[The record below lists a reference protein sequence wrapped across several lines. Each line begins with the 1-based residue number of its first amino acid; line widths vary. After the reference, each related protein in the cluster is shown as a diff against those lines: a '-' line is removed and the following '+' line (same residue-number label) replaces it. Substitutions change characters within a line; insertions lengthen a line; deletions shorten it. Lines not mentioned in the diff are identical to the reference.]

1 MKRYAFLLLSLLL
14 VLTLGACKGTVEES
28 ESQIME
34 TANTYIDVENNNASI
49 TLTEDTV
56 KTLLGVYTPEQLK
69 LEKGIEEYELRL
81 SNAKYN
87 GEDGCKV
94 EAFSNTETPAGTF
107 MIVGN
112 NTYVYNKQQ
121 QKYVLLSI
129 KENKTTTTEDTT
141 RDSSSTTKEEIPDD
155 PEITFQY
162 HKENN
167 HLMRKRFEKYDIAQL
182 GLSKAVSEY
191 VFIVNGNSGFA
202 LDGKKVYYIDVY
214 EKNGD
219 ETGVR
224 LGFSEDAEYVHN
236 PELVIYEKL
245 EKQS

>member
-1 MKRYAFLLLSLLL
+1 MKKYIFLILSLVL
-14 VLTLGACKGTVEES
+14 VLSLGACKGTGEED

-34 TANTYIDVENNNASI
+34 TANTYIDFQNDNVSI
-49 TLTEDTV
+49 ALTEDTA
-56 KTLLGVYTPEQLK
+56 KTLLGVFTPEQLHLK
-69 LEKGIEEYELRL
+69 KSIDEYELKL
-81 SNAKYN
+81 SKAKYN

-94 EAFSNTETPAGTF
+94 EAFADGELPEGTF
-107 MIVGN
+107 MIVGKDA
-112 NTYVYNKQQ
+112 YVYNQKKK
-121 QKYVLLSI
+121 KYVLLSADNS
-129 KENKTTTTEDTT
+129 KTSTKTTTEKTD
-141 RDSSSTTKEEIPDD
+141 DTTKEEIPDD

-162 HKENN
+162 HKGNN
-167 HLMRKRFEKYDIAQL
+167 QLMRKRFAKYDIAQL
-182 GLSKAVSEY
+182 GLSKEVSEY

-202 LDGKKVYYIDVY
+202 LDGQKIYYVDVY
-214 EKNGD
+214 EKNGE